1 MNRKEKEIAVQQL
14 HQNFNDSSGAFLVK
28 YKGLSVAD
36 MQSLRKQL
44 RDCGARVRVAKDR
57 LVKLAVKETPAEEL
71 NSFLTDQ
78 LAVIFADDSS
88 AAAKVVYDFS
98 KDSTLHIVAGVV
110 EKSLFDKEKIERLA
124 ALPSRDV
131 LLSQL
136 CGVLKATIS
145 NLARAVSLV
154 AEKKNSLGESKNTES
169 VEASSEKTSEEDL
182 SKEKEAAEVDV
193 NSQEEVNKSKE

>member
-154 AEKKNSLGESKNTES
+154 AEKKNSLGESKNAES